1 MDKIRRDYCPKCKCL
16 NCRVCDSTIE
26 ECINL
31 FNNDVGNP
39 GWVSARVRFHSA
51 LRKKFLNSNYDC
63 SEFIKYEELLP
74 MKSFMTMSLQKKIRI
89 EGMKI
94 VQINE

>member
-1 MDKIRRDYCPKCKCL
+1 MDKKSRDYCPNCECL
-16 NCRVCDSTIE
+16 NCRVCNSTIE

-39 GWVSARVRFHSA
+39 GWVSARGRFHEA

-63 SEFIKYEELLP
+63 SEFIKYQELLP
-74 MKSFMTMSLQKKIRI
+74 GKSFLTMSLRHKIRI
-89 EGMKI
+89 EGIKI
-94 VQINE
+94 VQIND